1 MGTDGEVIRLLT
13 EIKDSLERRM
23 AQGFR
28 SVNDRL
34 DAMAIRLD
42 RQGGLLRSG
51 QTNLVRL
58 NDWSEKIDQALA
70 ERDKRIDELGSRLR
84 KLENGT
90 AH

>member
-28 SVNDRL
+28 SINDRL

-42 RQGGLLRSG
+42 RQGGLLRSS
-51 QTNLVRL
+51 QTK
-58 NDWSEKIDQALA
+58 D
-70 ERDKRIDELGSRLR
+70 
-84 KLENGT
+84 
-90 AH
+90 